1 MTVLD
6 LNFIRGQF
14 PAFAEGALQGFAHF
28 DNAGG
33 SYACRQTI
41 EWLERYYD
49 THNSSVIHATSVLRN
64 LQSSEI
70 SIEVPDIS
78 ATLEALRN
86 LRPMRER
93 GAR

>member
-14 PAFAEGALQGFAHF
+14 PAFAEGSLQGFAHF

-41 EWLERYYD
+41 EWLDRYVKQAPPRGK
-49 THNSSVIHATSVLRN
+49 TGGTETESEKESPATDR
-64 LQSSEI
+64 
-70 SIEVPDIS
+70 
-78 ATLEALRN
+78 
-86 LRPMRER
+86 RPIPL
-93 GAR
+93 